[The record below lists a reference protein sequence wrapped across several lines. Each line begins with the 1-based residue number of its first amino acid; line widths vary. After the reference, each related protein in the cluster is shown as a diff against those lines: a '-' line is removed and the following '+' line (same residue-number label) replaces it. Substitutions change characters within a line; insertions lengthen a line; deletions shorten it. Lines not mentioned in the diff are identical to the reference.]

1 VQAAAVVAAV
11 AQAPAQHAD
20 SLLRQRH
27 RQPVLVRKVQS
38 IFACIWFA
46 AFLFGALNHTLLPR
60 LSDGRSVAFSIP
72 GFQFGFVM
80 FNRPMTAYYFHEYKS
95 AAQREWRTV
104 AELEPTYS
112 FFYQPSRSFV
122 NHYYF
127 PEYIENTCRHGLKK
141 LRAAL
146 LYFRTTIVLQNGNS
160 ENKIEWKCESGL
172 ENVAREQILHEIAVA
187 LRQ

>member
-1 VQAAAVVAAV
+1 M
-11 AQAPAQHAD
+11 
-20 SLLRQRH
+20 
-27 RQPVLVRKVQS
+27 LVRKAQGV
-38 IFACIWFA
+38 FACVWIA

-60 LSDGRSVAFSIP
+60 LRDGRSVAFSIP

-95 AAQREWRTV
+95 AADGEWRTI

-112 FFYQPSRSFV
+112 LFYRPSRSFV

-127 PEYIENTCRHGLKK
+127 PEYIENTCRHGLEK
-141 LRAAL
+141 LRASL

-160 ENKIEWKCESGL
+160 EKKIEWKCENGL
-172 ENVAREQILHEIAVA
+172 ERGAREYILSEINTA